1 MGKENYAIMAER
13 REVKRMVTL
22 QACPRC
28 DADQTLKVA
37 DSPVKGKWEVYR
49 CPKCNYVWRSTES
62 LEDIVKLTD
71 RIIDEAIPTVP

>member
-1 MGKENYAIMAER
+1 MEKENYAIMAER
-13 REVKRMVTL
+13 REVKRMATL
-22 QACPRC
+22 LPCPRC

-49 CPKCNYVWRSTES
+49 CPECNYVWRSTES
-62 LEDIVKLTD
+62 FEDIVKLTT